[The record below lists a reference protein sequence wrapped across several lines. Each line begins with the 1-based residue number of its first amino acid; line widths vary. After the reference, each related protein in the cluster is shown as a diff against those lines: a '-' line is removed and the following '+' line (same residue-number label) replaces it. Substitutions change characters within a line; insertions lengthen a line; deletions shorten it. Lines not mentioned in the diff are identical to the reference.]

1 MPSMHFTTTGRRL
14 DLRHL
19 VAWFLIGVVVALLLQ
34 WLQVRAVGGDW
45 TGLVNTGRQSALR
58 PLIEAEL
65 GPVSTVEQAGH
76 DGQFSYLIAVDPLG
90 RGEAPNLFDHGAYR
104 YRRILL
110 PALAGGFGLWDGEGA
125 LAGLIVWSA
134 IGMGLATAAVAD
146 LGASFGTRPW
156 VVAGVLANPGVWL
169 SVQLLT
175 PDVLALGL
183 ALTGVALWSR
193 ASSSLGRGRSGPGGP
208 RQGPVPVGGVW
219 AGRVGVVPGE
229 STGGGPGCRPGCRS
243 AGDLVDLADGHHG
256 RRTHSAGQL
265 LGAVWGH
272 LGRGGRMDG
281 HKCQGPH
288 VLAHRR
294 GRFAAGNHR
303 PFLRAIGSVAV
314 AHLAV
319 GGSGRDLIDLGLGF
333 GQQLPAGL
341 RPTDRIRRVGGRR
354 ASSAGRTNVT
364 RTPIP
369 DRVGRSLPWMT
380 LGILVALVASV
391 MPLSHDE
398 AFWLAITRQVEAGA
412 RLYDG
417 AIDNK
422 PPLVYLVVYLLDHVP
437 GSFQVARGLL
447 VGGLIGWIGLLSALV
462 GRLRGCPRATGVT
475 VGLVAAV
482 AVALQ
487 TEFVFTVELPA
498 LTALL
503 SCILLIFRRRALPA
517 ALMVALS
524 AAFDPRTLLLVPGLV
539 LLAVNQSGWPVARR
553 FGLWTGGLAVLG
565 VGIVLIQ
572 PELRYGLIELNL
584 GSRASA
590 GGWRPAAQLA
600 VAFRSLLPLLVGGL
614 FLRPATA
621 SLRSRAFVWMAAG
634 SLALGFLSVLP
645 FDHYW
650 AYAVMP
656 LVLLGSG
663 ADERTLRFKPAMAA
677 VVVTLAFSPLII
689 NAVTTAREQRDVT
702 ADYAEAATIL
712 GAQLQESDQ
721 FVSFDIKPYMA
732 AELPDP
738 YALRSP
744 VSGYLVWPTSRSQN
758 YLDELPSLI
767 DDSVAISEDGGLKVD
782 RAVVS
787 DEYRPVWDLFQER
800 LGDFPCVVETGRVI
814 LRFRSERCPAP

>member
-19 VAWFLIGVVVALLLQ
+19 VAWFLVGVVVALLLQ

-193 ASSSLGRGRSGPGGP
+193 HLR
-208 RQGPVPVGGVW
+208 VW
-219 AGRVGVVPGE
+219 GVVALALAALAKDQYLLVAFGLAGWEWFRANRREAVLVVVGAAVPLAIWSIWLTVTMGE
-229 STGGGPGCRPGCRS
+229 GLTPRGNFSVPFG
-243 AGDLVDLADGHHG
+243 
-256 RRTHSAGQL
+256 
-265 LGAVWGH
+265 GH

-294 GRFAAGNHR
+294 GRFAAGNLR

-437 GSFQVARGLL
+437 GSFQVARGLV

-503 SCILLIFRRRALPA
+503 SCVLLIFRRRALPA

-600 VAFRSLLPLLVGGL
+600 VAFRSLLPLLVAGL

-650 AYAVMP
+650 AYAVLP

-663 ADERTLRFKPAMAA
+663 ADEQDSSLQTGDGHGGSNARFQSPDHQRRHYRPRAAGRDRRLR
-677 VVVTLAFSPLII
+677 
-689 NAVTTAREQRDVT
+689 
-702 ADYAEAATIL
+702 
-712 GAQLQESDQ
+712 
-721 FVSFDIKPYMA
+721 
-732 AELPDP
+732 
-738 YALRSP
+738 RS
-744 VSGYLVWPTSRSQN
+744 S
-758 YLDELPSLI
+758 
-767 DDSVAISEDGGLKVD
+767 DDSRCTTPRVGPIRVLRYQAVHGHRTPRRLCPPLPRVRIPGLAD
-782 RAVVS
+782 
-787 DEYRPVWDLFQER
+787 
-800 LGDFPCVVETGRVI
+800 
-814 LRFRSERCPAP
+814 